1 MVTVRVRVTV
11 RDTVKVNVRVRVT
24 FRERVRVRFML
35 LVWLSVRRRW
45 EGGRWGEEGRLE

>member
-11 RDTVKVNVRVRVT
+11 RDTVKVKVRVRVT
-24 FRERVRVRFML
+24 LWVRVRVRVML
-35 LVWLSVRRRW
+35 WVCLSVSRRW